1 MDSLFSGPFRAIL
14 FHTWQAA
21 AAAAFG
27 HIATGQ
33 ADIYDPKCFVRG
45 LSLPVFEKKISEL
58 DTYT

>member
-14 FHTWQAA
+14 FHTWQ

-45 LSLPVFEKKISEL
+45 LSLPVFEKKNL
-58 DTYT
+58 